1 MVVKNIANVSR
12 LTLVDALGVVHYS
25 ILSNGAME
33 LQLRTQDLPAGVY
46 MLVVEKDGARK
57 ALRILKQ

>member
-1 MVVKNIANVSR
+1 MVVKNVANVSR
-12 LTLVDALGVVHYS
+12 LTLVDTLGVVHYS
-25 ILSNGAME
+25 ILANGAME

-46 MLVVEKDGARK
+46 MLVVEEDGARK